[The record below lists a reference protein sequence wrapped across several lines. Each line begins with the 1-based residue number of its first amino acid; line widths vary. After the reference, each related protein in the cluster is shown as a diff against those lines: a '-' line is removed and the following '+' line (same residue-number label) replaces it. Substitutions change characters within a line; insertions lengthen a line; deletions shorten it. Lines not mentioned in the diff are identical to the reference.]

1 MCTYTNCILSAC
13 YLEMM
18 LTGCNSNPSPH
29 HNFAAPYQ
37 LHHPMTSQPKD
48 VTGIP
53 PTPQLN
59 AFLPLLLYSSNKHQ
73 HRERALA
80 QLNAFLPLLLC
91 SSSKQQHK
99 ESSST
104 YVLMLVSIGPS
115 FSANETS
122 EGLTQYAI
130 PIVVVNAKHLW
141 MVTSHVWCSYY
152 GAVSMVQLL

>member
-18 LTGCNSNPSPH
+18 LTGCNSNPAPPH
-29 HNFAAPYQ
+29 TFAAPYQ

-53 PTPQLN
+53 HTQQLN
-59 AFLPLLLYSSNKHQ
+59 AFLPLLIYSSSKHQ
-73 HRERALA
+73 HR
-80 QLNAFLPLLLC
+80 
-91 SSSKQQHK
+91 

-141 MVTSHVWCSYY
+141 VVTSQYGAVIMVQLVWCS
-152 GAVSMVQLL
+152 